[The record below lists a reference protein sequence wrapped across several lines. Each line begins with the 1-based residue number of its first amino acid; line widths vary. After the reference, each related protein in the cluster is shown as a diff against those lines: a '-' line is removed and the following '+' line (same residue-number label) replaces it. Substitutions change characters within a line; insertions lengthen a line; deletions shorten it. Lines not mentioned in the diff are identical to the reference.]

1 MPVTSDLFALFD
13 IVLFFVLKMREIAHS
28 VRISLVSQTQAQ
40 LIQHKSQRAEYHV
53 IGMVPFPVSN
63 QL

>member
-1 MPVTSDLFALFD
+1 MSVASDLLALFD

-28 VRISLVSQTQAQ
+28 VRMSLVSQTQTQ

-53 IGMVPFPVSN
+53 VGMVPFPVSN